1 MSNGLSK
8 VKIAL
13 LGCGGMM
20 GAHAQRLRDHPDV
33 EIVGLCDVSEERI
46 QAFQAKHLPAAANA
60 PRHFTDPAE
69 MYGKLTP
76 DAVLISTPHTQHFG
90 QAVQALAARCH
101 VFMEKPMVTALADA
115 YALEQEVRKS
125 GKIFVIGYNTSC
137 SPEFHYLREII
148 RNGSLGRLELVTG
161 FLSQDWMRGT
171 AGLWRQEPAHSGGGQ
186 AYDSGAHLFNSL
198 CWSVEKDVEEVFAFV
213 DNHGTKVD
221 INSVSSIRFA
231 GGVMANI
238 TVSGNSP
245 GGGRFMAFIF
255 DGGRIEIDGWGGTW
269 INVWKGDQQVKYPPI
284 TAEMGALSPDH
295 NFIDAVLGRAEP
307 KTSVRNGVIQS
318 QLMDAI
324 YESQRTGKP
333 ARPKRR

>member
-33 EIVGLCDVSEERI
+33 EIVGLCDVSEDRI
-46 QAFQAKHLPAAANA
+46 QAFQAKNLPAIANV

-69 MYGKLTP
+69 MYEKAKP
-76 DAVLISTPHTQHFG
+76 DAVVVSTPHTQHFG
-90 QAVQALAARCH
+90 QGVQALAARCH

-198 CWSVEKDVEEVFAFV
+198 CWSVEKDVEEVFSFV

-269 INVWKGDQQVKYPPI
+269 CSSCILSVLEQEVFGFVMPVPI
-284 TAEMGALSPDH
+284 GRLMKLGIRIDPTRLMRHNRPVAVVRESPKHTCRICDWDKNH
-295 NFIDAVLGRAEP
+295 HR
-307 KTSVRNGVIQS
+307 
-318 QLMDAI
+318 
-324 YESQRTGKP
+324 
-333 ARPKRR
+333 